1 MNKLLIAVFD
11 NETAASTGLQALHKL
26 HAQGDVTVYA
36 TGVIAKDVNGQVSLK
51 QAMDPGPIGTGV
63 GLAVGSLIGLLGG
76 PVGLTVGAV
85 TGTLVGAVRD
95 FWVAGVGLDFIEESE
110 KLLLPGKVAVL
121 AEIEEE
127 WVIPVDAAMEAAG
140 GHVLRRTRAEVAE
153 DQFDH
158 DIATFK
164 AEIKELE
171 SEAMHVSGAAKE
183 KLHIKVVAA
192 KGNLNSALQRS
203 QQRVDALKHEADAKV
218 EALKVQMKHTKGDMK
233 TRIEDRVKQVKG
245 AYHARGA
252 KLSQAWHLT
261 KEALS
266 V

>member
-11 NETAASTGLQALHKL
+11 NETAADTGLQALHQL
-26 HAQGDVTVYA
+26 HAQGDITVYA
-36 TGVIAKDVNGQVSLK
+36 TGVIAKDANGQVSLK
-51 QAMDPGPIGTGV
+51 QAMDAGPIGTGV

-76 PVGLTVGAV
+76 PVGLAVGAV

-95 FWVAGVGLDFIEESE
+95 FWVAGVGLDFIEEAQT
-110 KLLLPGKVAVL
+110 LLLPGKVALL

-127 WVIPVDAAMEAAG
+127 WIIPVDAALEAAG
-140 GHVLRRTRAEVAE
+140 GRILRRTRAEVAE

-171 SEAMHVSGAAKE
+171 AEALHVGGAAKD
-183 KLHIKVVAA
+183 KLHTKVVAA
-192 KGNLNSALQRS
+192 KGSLKAAVERS

-218 EALKVQMKHTKGDMK
+218 EALKAQMKHTKGDMK
-233 TRIEDRVKQVKG
+233 TRIENRVKLVKG

-261 KEALS
+261 KEALA

>member
-11 NETAASTGLQALHKL
+11 NESAAAAGLQALHQL

-36 TGVIAKDVNGQVSLK
+36 TGVIAKDANGKVSLK
-51 QAMDPGPIGTGV
+51 QAKDSGPIGTGV

-95 FWVAGVGLDFIEESE
+95 FWVAGVGLDFIEEAQT
-110 KLLLPGKVAVL
+110 LLMPGKVALL

-140 GHVLRRTRAEVAE
+140 GQLLRRTRAEVAE

-171 SEAMHVSGAAKE
+171 SEASHVGGAAKE
-183 KLHIKVVAA
+183 KLHTKILAA
-192 KGNLNSALQRS
+192 KGNLDAAVQRG
-203 QQRVDALKHEADAKV
+203 QQRVDALKREADAKV
-218 EALKVQMKHTKGDMK
+218 EALKVQMKHAKGDMK
-233 TRIEDRVKQVKG
+233 TRVEDRVKQVKG

-261 KEALS
+261 REALAG
-266 V
+266 